1 MEKTVSHKIGEE
13 MKDILKRLASPVVI
27 AQIIV
32 TVVGVLV
39 FFMPNQSE
47 AIQIVSGAIVA
58 IVNLFAGLN
67 NPADKKSF

>member
-1 MEKTVSHKIGEE
+1 